1 MQRSLLYLL
10 AILHVL
16 TCSSQLHAQITL
28 QEQPRSADAAIQT
41 FLAKAPLKASPVSP
55 LDRSR
60 IESEDARF
68 PGDRFAAP
76 TAVDFD
82 LANSGEWTEMPNG
95 DRIWRLHVQASGAY
109 GLGLFYDQFYLPPG
123 ARLHVYTPDRSHIL
137 GAYTQQNNS
146 RTGRFLTGFLPGD
159 EAIVEYFEPASVTG
173 QGQIH
178 LFRIDQV
185 YKPGMFGNT
194 TLRSNEQM
202 ELGFGASFDCHANI
216 NCPEGDNY
224 QTLKKGIIRI
234 LVVVEEGSGFCTGNL
249 LNNTRQDNT
258 PYVLSAFHCQDGF
271 TPLFDLWRFDFGYE
285 TNACA
290 NPNAEPSRQSIL
302 GCQKRAGRQE
312 NDFILLELFQTVP
325 TSFDPYFL
333 GWDRSEVLAPS
344 ATIIHHPR
352 GDIKKIAFE
361 EDAVRVFPNRINW
374 NNDVQTP
381 ASHHFIVNYDF
392 GAFEIGSSGS
402 ALLNPDGRVV
412 GQLHGGTSDC
422 ESTTAYYGRLTL
434 SWEGGGTPATRL
446 RDWLDPDSTGAVILN
461 GRIPDDEA
469 GLTVSGMV
477 HTETGT
483 AIPNTQVILIGS
495 NGSALSTFTD
505 DQGLYTFTNVA
516 AGITYEVSCQKSDM
530 VLNGVNTLDLIQIQ
544 RHILNLVNLDSPYQ
558 LLSADV
564 NASGSVSTL
573 DLIIIRKVI
582 LGLEPDFSPWPSW
595 YFVPAINGFAN
606 PQNPLEGFNDNA
618 YLLENLQED
627 ILDFDLIG
635 FKPGDVNDSAS
646 F

>member
-1 MQRSLLYLL
+1 MQRLSLFLL
-10 AILHVL
+10 AFLHVL
-16 TCSSQLHAQITL
+16 ACSHKLHAQITL
-28 QEQPRSADAAIQT
+28 QEQPRSADAAIQS
-41 FLAKAPLKASPVSP
+41 FLAKAPLVTTTVPA
-55 LDRSR
+55 LNRSR
-60 IESEDARF
+60 IEAEDARF

-76 TAVDFD
+76 TSVNLGLD
-82 LANSGEWTEMPNG
+82 NSGQWTELPNG
-95 DRIWRLHVQASGAY
+95 DRIWRLQVSASGAY

-123 ARLHVYTPDRSHIL
+123 SRLHVYTPGREHII
-137 GAYTQQNNS
+137 GAYTEQNNPG
-146 RTGRFLTGFLPGD
+146 TGRFLTGFLPGE
-159 EAIVEYFEPASVTG
+159 EAIVEYYEPSPVSG
-173 QGQIH
+173 QGRIH
-178 LFRIDQV
+178 LFRVDQV
-185 YKPGMFGNT
+185 YKPDMFGNS
-194 TLRSNEQM
+194 TLRSGQQL
-202 ELGFGASFDCHANI
+202 ELGFGASFDCHTNI
-216 NCPEGDNY
+216 NCSAGDDF

-249 LNNTRQDNT
+249 LNNTRQDGT

-285 TNACA
+285 TSGCA

-302 GCQKRAGRQE
+302 GCQRRAGRQE
-312 NDFILLELFQTVP
+312 NDFILLELFQSVP

-333 GWDRSEVLAPS
+333 GWDRSENLATS

-361 EDAVRVFPNRINW
+361 EDAVRIFPNRINW
-374 NNDVQTP
+374 DNDVQTP
-381 ASHHFIVNYDF
+381 ASHHFVVNYDV

-402 ALLNPDGRVV
+402 ALLNPEGRVV
-412 GQLHGGTSDC
+412 GQLHGGTSSC
-422 ESTTAYYGRLTL
+422 EATTAYYGRLTL
-434 SWEGGGTPATRL
+434 SWDGGDTASSRL
-446 RDWLDPDSTGAVILN
+446 RDWLDPDSTGAMILD
-461 GRIPDDEA
+461 GRTPDDES
-469 GLTVSGMV
+469 GLTVAGMV

-505 DQGLYTFTNVA
+505 DQGLYTFSNVS
-516 AGITYEVSCQKSDM
+516 AGNTYEVSCQKADQ

-582 LGLEPDFSPWPSW
+582 LGLEPDFDPWPTW
-595 YFVPAINGFAN
+595 YFVPATNGFVN
-606 PQNPLEGFNDNA
+606 PQNPLEGFNDQA
-618 YLLENLQED
+618 YLLENLQDD
-627 ILDFDLIG
+627 ILDFDMIG
-635 FKPGDVNDSAS
+635 FKPGDVNDSAG